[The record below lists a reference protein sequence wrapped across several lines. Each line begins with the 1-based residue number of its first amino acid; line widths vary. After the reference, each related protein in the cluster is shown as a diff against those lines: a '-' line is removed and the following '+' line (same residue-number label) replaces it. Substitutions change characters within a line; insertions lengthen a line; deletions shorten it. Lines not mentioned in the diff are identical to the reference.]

1 MANTIYWGQ
10 AAVENTNG
18 FGKAATN
25 NNINFGEVCADSWSP
40 ETNLT
45 GTAATPSFSNTLS
58 TTFDGIDDRIDL
70 SSTLTFSGEFSF
82 NWWMKPQGYTTNSK
96 AYIWGRWG
104 SNTDFLKLNSASSI
118 TLKIGGTSR
127 TITNSSGNTIDL
139 NVWSQ
144 ICLTRDSSNNIKA
157 YVNGTLFGSVS
168 ASTILRVQSIGRIIN
183 NGFGF
188 LGEIDEVSFF
198 NTTLTQSDI
207 TAIYNGGVP
216 TSLLSYSSLVSWYRM
231 GDNDTYPIISDNKG
245 SNDGTMNAMS
255 SANFVADV
263 PT

>member
-1 MANTIYWGQ
+1 MQISISNAIGGGGGAQGSGNR
-10 AAVENTNG
+10 
-18 FGKAATN
+18 
-25 NNINFGEVCADSWSP
+25 
-40 ETNLT
+40 
-45 GTAATPSFSNTLS
+45 PSFAS
-58 TTFDGIDDRIDL
+58 TNSFTFDGIDDRIDL

-96 AYIWGRWG
+96 AYVWGRWG
-104 SNTDFLKLNSASSI
+104 SNTDFLKLNSSSSI
-118 TLKIGGTSR
+118 TLKIGGTNK

-157 YVNGTLFGSVS
+157 YVNGALFGSDS
-168 ASTILRVQSIGRIIN
+168 ASTTLTVKSMGRIIN

-198 NTTLTQSDI
+198 NTALTQIDI
-207 TAIYNGGVP
+207 TAIYNSGVP
-216 TSLLSYSSLVSWYRM
+216 NNISSFNPISWYRM
-231 GDNDTYPIISDNKG
+231 GEEANYTGRNWDLIDQGSGGNNGFSDTLPAPPAQPS
-245 SNDGTMNAMS
+245 T
-255 SANFVADV
+255 DV

>member
-1 MANTIYWGQ
+1 MSNTIDWGKIHY
-10 AAVENTNG
+10 N
-18 FGKAATN
+18 
-25 NNINFGEVCADSWSP
+25 SWSP

-45 GTAATPSFSNTLS
+45 GTGGSSFSNLQS
-58 TTFDGIDDRIDL
+58 VEFDGIDDRIDL

-118 TLKIGGTSR
+118 TLKIGGTNR
-127 TITNSSGNTIDL
+127 TITNSSGNTIGL

-168 ASTILRVQSIGRIIN
+168 ASTTLRVQSIGRIIN

-188 LGEIDEVSFF
+188 LGEIDEVSAF
-198 NTTLTQSDI
+198 NSELSQGDI
-207 TAIYNGGVP
+207 TTIYNSGVP
-216 TSLLSYSSLVSWYRM
+216 NDISSLSPVSYWRFE
-231 GDNDTYPIISDNKG
+231 GTGTTATDSG
-245 SNDGTMNAMS
+245 SGGNNGTLINGVTRS
-255 SANFVADV
+255 TDV